1 MEIQKGARMLMRANK
16 KQEQRRHARFPA
28 LEGMIVALKPHAEI
42 LGQMIDISL
51 SGLSFQYIDSTLTL
65 KQRPS
70 SELMILQS
78 KPRLFLDRIP
88 YRTVA
93 DFQLANEFSFS
104 SIPVRRRCVEFE
116 VMSLDKRSQL
126 EDFILYCSMM
136 NSTIKRRMDF
146 AHQALEVMHH
156 F

>member
-1 MEIQKGARMLMRANK
+1 MIIRSKEKH
-16 KQEQRRHARFPA
+16 EQRQHARFPA
-28 LEGMIVALKPHAEI
+28 LEGAIVALKPHAEI

-51 SGLSFQYIDSTLTL
+51 SGLSFQYIDSALTL
-65 KQRPS
+65 NQSPS
-70 SELMILQS
+70 SELIILMT
-78 KPRLFLDRIP
+78 KPRFFLDRIP

-93 DFQLANEFSFS
+93 DFELANEFSFS

-136 NSTIKRRMDF
+136 NSTIKRKMDF
-146 AHQALEVMHH
+146 AHQAFEVMHQ

>member
-1 MEIQKGARMLMRANK
+1 MRSK
-16 KQEQRRHARFPA
+16 EKHEQRQHTRFPA
-28 LEGMIVALKPHAEI
+28 IEGVIVALKPHAEI

-51 SGLSFQYIDSTLTL
+51 SGLSFQYIDSALAL
-65 KQRPS
+65 KQSPS
-70 SELMILQS
+70 SELMILLT
-78 KPRLFLDRIP
+78 KPRFFLDRIP

-93 DFQLANEFSFS
+93 DFELANEFSFS
-104 SIPVRRRCVEFE
+104 SIPIRRRCVEFE

-136 NSTIKRRMDF
+136 NSTIKRKIDF
-146 AHQALEVMHH
+146 AHQAFEVMHH